1 MFRDNEDQG
10 APHGA
15 GPARSGKPLRIGV
28 LTFHRCVNYG
38 SYWQARSLLEGLQA
52 RGHDVV
58 LLDYDCPE
66 TDRVEWRC
74 AMQPLL
80 PRRSSR
86 QDIRLYGRKARAF
99 HRAIAGLPVSARF
112 PLREPQA
119 MEPRDLVVIGSDEVW
134 NLTHPW
140 FGGYEL
146 FWGGGIPAT
155 RVVSYAAS
163 FGNYDAEAGIDERW
177 SRRLEEFDAIS
188 VRDDNSRRL
197 VSAALDEEPAL
208 VLDPVL
214 QFPIARPGQA
224 PVADEPFVALYGHS
238 FSDGFAAATR
248 RWAETRGLKLVSIGY
263 RNDWADEQWLDA
275 DPFEFATFIA
285 QAEAVVT
292 NFFHGCVFALL
303 NEKPFA
309 CAVSPYRMN
318 KVRDLTSAVGA
329 EAHLLREDDA
339 PERFAAVLDVPLSC
353 AITDAIAR
361 LRAQSEAYLQAV
373 AV

>member
-1 MFRDNEDQG
+1 MFREIEGCG
-10 APHGA
+10 ASA
-15 GPARSGKPLRIGV
+15 GTDKPLTIGV

-66 TDRVEWRC
+66 TDRIEWRC

-86 QDIRLYGRKARAF
+86 EDIRHYGRKARAF
-99 HRAIAGLPVSARF
+99 HEAVADLPVSERF
-112 PLREPQA
+112 PLEEPEA
-119 MEPRDLVVIGSDEVW
+119 MPPHDLVVIGSDEVW

-146 FWGGGIPAT
+146 FWGGGVPAT

-163 FGNYDAEAGIDERW
+163 FGNYDAEAGIEARW
-177 SRRLEEFDAIS
+177 SQRLGAFDAIS
-188 VRDDNSRRL
+188 VRDENSRRL
-197 VSAALDEEPAL
+197 VSTALNCEPAL

-214 QFPIARPGQA
+214 QFPIARPTEVQA
-224 PVADEPFVALYGHS
+224 PAEPFVALYGHT
-238 FSDGFAAATR
+238 FSDGFAQAAR
-248 RWAETRGLKLVSIGY
+248 RWADTRGLKLVSIGY

-318 KVRDLTSAVGA
+318 KVRDLTNAVGA

-339 PERFAAVLDVPLSC
+339 PERFAAVLDRPLERG
-353 AITDAIAR
+353 ITDAITR
-361 LRAQSEAYLQAV
+361 LRAQSEAFLQSV

>member
-1 MFRDNEDQG
+1 MFREIADEG
-10 APHGA
+10 ASG
-15 GPARSGKPLRIGV
+15 GSGKALKIGV

-58 LLDYDCPE
+58 LLDYDCPV
-66 TDRVEWRC
+66 TDRIEWRC

-86 QDIRLYGRKARAF
+86 ADILLYGRKARAF
-99 HRAIAGLPVSARF
+99 QVAIGALPVSERF

-119 MEPRDLVVIGSDEVW
+119 MAPRDLVVIGSDEVW
-134 NLTHPW
+134 NLSHPW

-146 FWGGGIPAT
+146 FWGGGIPAG

-163 FGNYDAEAGIDERW
+163 FGNYDADAGIDARW
-177 SRRLEEFDAIS
+177 SERLEQLDAIS
-188 VRDDNSRRL
+188 VRDDNSRQL
-197 VSAALDEEPAL
+197 VRAALDQEPAL

-214 QFPIARPGQA
+214 QFPIAIPERVERA
-224 PVADEPFVALYGHS
+224 AEPFVALYGHT
-238 FSDGFAAATR
+238 FSNGFATAIR
-248 RWAETRGLKLVSIGY
+248 RWADGRGLKLVSIGY
-263 RNDWADEQWLDA
+263 RNDWADEHWLDA
-275 DPFEFATFIA
+275 DPFQFATAIA
-285 QAEAVVT
+285 QSEAVVT

-329 EAHLLREDDA
+329 EAHLLRDDDA
-339 PERFAAVLDVPLSC
+339 PERFAQALDQPL
-353 AITDAIAR
+353 AQEIGARITA
-361 LRAQSEAYLQAV
+361 LRAQSEAYLQSV